1 MKKDYS
7 KIYRIM
13 HWSLALSFIFL
24 LLTIFLRLT
33 WMNKVNM
40 ADIIEKFLSEK
51 DVSLTKDE
59 LIVLA
64 KKIRAPMWQWHI
76 YIGYILVGLISL
88 RFLLPAFGEMKIQ
101 NPLNKQLTIKEKF
114 QRWTYILFYI
124 GVIISLIT
132 GLIIELGPKEYKKS
146 MEAIHVLSLYY
157 LIPYLVFHLA
167 GVMIDEFTNHKG
179 IISKI
184 ISGKR

>member
-1 MKKDYS
+1 
-7 KIYRIM
+7 
-13 HWSLALSFIFL
+13 
-24 LLTIFLRLT
+24 
-33 WMNKVNM
+33 MNKVNM

-51 DVSLTKDE
+51 DVNLSRDE

-76 YIGYILVGLISL
+76 YIGYVLVGLIAL

-101 NPLNKQLTIKEKF
+101 NPLKKQLTVKEKI

-124 GVIISLIT
+124 GAIISLVT

-157 LIPYLVFHLA
+157 LIPYLVIHLSSVLIA
-167 GVMIDEFTNHKG
+167 EFTNHKG
-179 IISKI
+179 IISRI